1 MREPDP
7 LRTAPVTAQGFAPP
21 EHREAASAHTPSR
34 ALSLLLNVGHAVDH
48 MMLLIFATAVGA
60 IATDFGFA
68 RWEDL
73 MPYSVGAFFLFGLGS
88 IASGRLGDLWGRR
101 GMMVIF
107 FIGIGASAVLVAV
120 TRDVWQL
127 AIALT
132 VLGAFSSIY
141 HPVGIPMLVQG
152 AKNPGLT
159 IGINGLAG
167 NLGIAVAAIATGF
180 LVKAIGW
187 RAAFVVPGL
196 LSIACGVV
204 FALVAPKESA
214 PPSKRAPK
222 QAVTTRGTVARLLA
236 IMTLAAVSA
245 SFVFNFTT
253 NGNAQLLQE
262 RFRGIVEDPATLGTL
277 LAIVYAVAAFA
288 QVIVGKLIDHFP
300 IKRIYLCVVL
310 MQIPLFALAAT
321 AQGWT
326 LWVLQLLFMAFT
338 FGAIPFTD
346 AMVVRYIDDRM
357 RSRVSGMRIA
367 ISFGI
372 SSIAVYLLGPVVK
385 AAGFGVLLF
394 VLAVIAACSLVFV
407 AMLPPEERSG
417 QA

>member
-1 MREPDP
+1 MLEPDP
-7 LRTAPVTAQGFAPP
+7 LRAANPTAQNAAPAA
-21 EHREAASAHTPSR
+21 HRAAASLLTPSR
-34 ALSLLLNVGHAVDH
+34 ALSLMLNIGHAIDH

-60 IATDFGFA
+60 IAADFGFA

-73 MPYSVGAFFLFGLGS
+73 MPYSVGAFFMFGLGA

-107 FIGIGASAVLVAV
+107 FIGIGGAAIVVAM
-120 TRDVWQL
+120 THDAWQL

-132 VLGAFSSIY
+132 LLGAFSSIY
-141 HPVGIPMLVQG
+141 HPVGIPMLVLG

-167 NLGIAVAAIATGF
+167 NMGIAVAALATGF

-187 RAAFVVPGL
+187 RAAFIVPGL

-204 FALVAPKESA
+204 FAMVAPKESA
-214 PPSKRAPK
+214 PPSKRAAK
-222 QAVTTRGTVARLLA
+222 QAITTRGTVARLLA
-236 IMTLAAVSA
+236 IMTLAAISA

-277 LAIVYAVAAFA
+277 LAIVYAIAAFA

-310 MQIPLFALAAT
+310 LQIPLFALAAY

-326 LWVLQLLFMAFT
+326 LWLLQLLFMAVT

-385 AAGFGVLLF
+385 AAGFSVLL
-394 VLAVIAACSLVFV
+394 LALALIAACSVGFV
-407 AMLPPEERSG
+407 ALLPPEERHG
-417 QA
+417 H